1 MNVNECIRER
11 LLRRISIDKEKV
23 RSSIKTAE
31 QKIFEAK
38 ELFAKEFF
46 NQAVVNAYTA
56 MFHSA
61 RAILYKDG
69 IQEKSHYAVFVYLN
83 EEYSKKLPKSIL
95 NSFDNYRKE
104 RHNILY
110 GFEHKASKDD
120 AESAILDAEEFL
132 DLAKEIVG
140 YG

>member
-69 IQEKSHYAVFVYLN
+69 IQEKSHYAISIYLREKYSDKIPLPVIN
-83 EEYSKKLPKSIL
+83 FLEIHRTERHEAMYGLEYKPEKNDAELAIKDAEIFIKEIKKLLK
-95 NSFDNYRKE
+95 
-104 RHNILY
+104 
-110 GFEHKASKDD
+110 
-120 AESAILDAEEFL
+120 
-132 DLAKEIVG
+132 
-140 YG
+140 